1 MVCVGE
7 LAQGVNG
14 EGVAEKMLGSRASQ
28 QASQSLAGCGF
39 PSLHG
44 NVRGRQGNRGLGGER
59 PLCIDLTPVRF
70 NPE

>member
-7 LAQGVNG
+7 LAQGVDG

-39 PSLHG
+39 PSLNG
-44 NVRGRQGNRGLGGER
+44 NIHRSIVEVGWG
-59 PLCIDLTPVRF
+59 
-70 NPE
+70 